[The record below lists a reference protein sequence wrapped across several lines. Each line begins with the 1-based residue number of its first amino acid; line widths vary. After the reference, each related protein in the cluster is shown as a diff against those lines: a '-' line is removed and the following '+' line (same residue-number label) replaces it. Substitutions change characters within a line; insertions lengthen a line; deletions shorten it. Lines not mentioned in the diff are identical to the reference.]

1 MNTHVFTVLG
11 AHGFVGQ
18 ALSQWLRARG
28 HEVHTPAR
36 QLPPAELSASLHGHV
51 VYCIGLTADFRSRPW
66 DTVDAHVGV
75 LRHLLAEGRF
85 ASLTYLSSTRVYLGG
100 NAGHEDAPLTVRPE
114 APDQLYNLSKLM
126 GESLCH
132 AAHRPEKP
140 VRVVRLSNV
149 VGGDLTSDNFIYA
162 LLREALATGAIQ
174 LNSSLNSA
182 KDYIALADVTRMLEH
197 IASHG
202 RARCYNLAS
211 GQQTRHGEIVQAIA
225 ALTGARIS
233 VTPDAPRMDFPAIDI
248 RRLREEFGF
257 APQPPLDG
265 LAALLPATPTPATP
279 GAAISPL

>member
-1 MNTHVFTVLG
+1 MNSQQFTVLG
-11 AHGFVGQ
+11 GHGFVGS
-18 ALSQWLRARG
+18 ALADYLQRRG
-28 HEVHTPAR
+28 HKVLVPAR
-36 QLPPAELSASLHGHV
+36 VHSPEQLANALQGHV
-51 VYCIGLTADFRSRPW
+51 IYCIGLTADFRSRPW

-132 AAHRPEKP
+132 AAHRSEKP

-174 LNSSLNSA
+174 LNSSLDSA
-182 KDYIALADVTRMLEH
+182 KDYIALADVTRMLEC

-211 GQQTRHGEIVQAIA
+211 GQQLSHRDIVKFI
-225 ALTGARIS
+225 ARITKAYVILS
-233 VTPDAPRMDFPAIDI
+233 KEAQETRFPPIDI
-248 RRLREEFGF
+248 NRLKKEFNF
-257 APQPPLDG
+257 TPTPPLDT
-265 LAALLPATPTPATP
+265 LHTLLSHTT
-279 GAAISPL
+279 

>member
-1 MNTHVFTVLG
+1 MLG
-11 AHGFVGQ
+11 GHGFVGN
-18 ALSQWLRARG
+18 ALAYNLHRSG
-28 HEVHTPAR
+28 HNVIIPAR
-36 QLPPAELSASLHGHV
+36 SCSPDQLINKLHGHV

-66 DTVDAHVGV
+66 DTVDAHVGI
-75 LRHLLAEGRF
+75 LRNLLAKGQF

-149 VGGDLTSDNFIYA
+149 VGGDLNSDNFIYA

-174 LNSSLNSA
+174 LNSSLDSA
-182 KDYIALADVTRMLEH
+182 KDYIALADVTRMLEQ

-202 RARCYNLAS
+202 QARCYNLAS

-225 ALTGARIS
+225 ALTGARVS
-233 VTPDAPRMDFPAIDI
+233 VAADAPRMDFPAIDI

>member
-1 MNTHVFTVLG
+1 MRWDAG
-11 AHGFVGQ
+11 
-18 ALSQWLRARG
+18 
-28 HEVHTPAR
+28 R
-36 QLPPAELSASLHGHV
+36 QLPPAELSASLRGHV

-149 VGGDLTSDNFIYA
+149 VGGDLNSDNFIYA

-174 LNSSLNSA
+174 LNSSLDSA
-182 KDYIALADVTRMLEH
+182 KDYIALADVTRMLEQ

-202 RARCYNLAS
+202 QARCYNLAS
-211 GQQTRHGEIVQAIA
+211 GQQLSHRDIVKFI
-225 ALTGARIS
+225 ARITKAYVILS
-233 VTPDAPRMDFPAIDI
+233 KEAQETRFPPIDI
-248 RRLREEFGF
+248 NRLKKEFNF
-257 APQPPLDG
+257 TPTPPLDT
-265 LAALLPATPTPATP
+265 LHTLLSHTT
-279 GAAISPL
+279 

>member
-1 MNTHVFTVLG
+1 MIYTVLG
-11 AHGFVGQ
+11 AQGFVGQ
-18 ALSQWLRARG
+18 ALSQWLRTRG

-36 QLPPAELSASLHGHV
+36 QLPPAELSASLRGHV

-75 LRHLLAEGRF
+75 LRQLLADGQF

-100 NAGHEDAPLTVRPE
+100 DTGHEDAPLTVRPE

-132 AAHRPEKP
+132 AAHRPERP

-174 LNSSLNSA
+174 LNSSLDSA
-182 KDYIALADVTRMLEH
+182 KDYIALLDVVRMIEQISLN
-197 IASHG
+197 G
-202 RARCYNLAS
+202 RAHCYNLAS
-211 GQQTRHGEIVQAIA
+211 GQQLSHREIVQFIVNMTNAH
-225 ALTGARIS
+225 
-233 VTPDAPRMDFPAIDI
+233 VTIKENPVEICFPAIDI
-248 RRLREEFGF
+248 TLLKKEFNF
-257 APQPPLDG
+257 SPQPPLED
-265 LAALLPATPTPATP
+265 LRALLTKEHDT
-279 GAAISPL
+279 IKRIKN

>member
-1 MNTHVFTVLG
+1 MNSQQFTVLG
-11 AHGFVGQ
+11 GHGFVGS
-18 ALSQWLRARG
+18 ALADYLQRRG
-28 HEVHTPAR
+28 HKVLVPAR
-36 QLPPAELSASLHGHV
+36 VHSPEQLANALQGHV
-51 VYCIGLTADFRSRPW
+51 IYCIGLTADFRSRPW

-132 AAHRPEKP
+132 AAHRSEKP

-174 LNSSLNSA
+174 LNSSLDSA
-182 KDYIALADVTRMLEH
+182 KDYIALADVTRMLEC

-202 RARCYNLAS
+202 QARCYNLAS